1 MGLCE
6 ILTVLFIAFKLLG
19 IIDWNW
25 FFILLPEIIAVA
37 FYIFTIIIYII
48 AYRIECKRLDM
59 WWKE

>member
-25 FFILLPEIIAVA
+25 FFVLLPEIIAVA
-37 FYIFTIIIYII
+37 LYIFMIILYII
-48 AYRIECKRLDM
+48 AYRIECKRLD
-59 WWKE
+59 EF

>member
-25 FFILLPEIIAVA
+25 FFVLLPEIIAVA
-37 FYIFTIIIYII
+37 FYIFMIILYII
-48 AYRIECKRLDM
+48 AYRIECKRLDR

>member
-25 FFILLPEIIAVA
+25 FFVLLPEIIAVA
-37 FYIFTIIIYII
+37 FYIFMIILYII
-48 AYRIECKRLDM
+48 AYKIECKRLD
-59 WWKE
+59 EF